1 MLCCTSCRT
10 GVSWQQPGTD
20 SRKLAQ
26 KAPEAAFPYHMFAF
40 HSGTMLQSNPDPGD
54 PGTSDGSLDSSF
66 RCYQGGK
73 FVEVRA
79 DRVTRQFVPRGE
91 ISFLIQVKGDAPSAM
106 ATAVFYDLQGRRVRG
121 ASSTTL
127 EGRRVVRK
135 YGRACA
141 GFDVGNRKQP
151 T

>member
-1 MLCCTSCRT
+1 
-10 GVSWQQPGTD
+10 
-20 SRKLAQ
+20 
-26 KAPEAAFPYHMFAF
+26 
-40 HSGTMLQSNPDPGD
+40 
-54 PGTSDGSLDSSF
+54 
-66 RCYQGGK
+66 
-73 FVEVRA
+73 
-79 DRVTRQFVPRGE
+79 VPRGE